1 MNRKYIWLILVLL
14 LLVGCNILKKG
25 EYTPT
30 ITSKEVYTGKE
41 GLTMEFFEN
50 SPPDEVFENS
60 PFPVSMSLTNK
71 GAYNIK
77 EGYLSIGF
85 EKEYMGIIEDSLIS
99 INDKVNFRD
108 SKIIFDLKGKDI
120 ENVKGDKEVVT
131 FNFKTKELSK
141 TDPQSD
147 LHTSLISVTS
157 CYKYQ
162 TRAVETVCIDADI
175 YGYKKRE
182 KSCEVETIS
191 LDSQGGPVAVTKIES
206 EMLSDGNDHSRIK
219 PRFVITVKNLGN
231 GQIIKGDDEII
242 KSACSS
248 DPIGYKDWNMVRAE
262 VYLSYIDEGNKDK
275 NKLDCDVNDT
285 GLHNDGI
292 LNLKGKEDKIRCT
305 YEEGFKEEKGSFS
318 SPLHIIL
325 NYGYTDTAS
334 KEVRIK
340 RLS

>member
-1 MNRKYIWLILVLL
+1 MNRKGIWLILILL
-14 LLVGCNILKKG
+14 LLVGCSILKKG
-25 EYTPT
+25 EYAPT
-30 ITSKEVYTGKE
+30 ITSKDIYTGKE

-60 PFPVSMSLTNK
+60 PFPMSISLNNK
-71 GAYNIK
+71 GAYNI
-77 EGYLSIGF
+77 EGGYLSIGF
-85 EKEYMGIIEDSLIS
+85 EKEYMDIIEDSLIS

-108 SKIIFDLKGKDI
+108 SKIRFDLKGKDI

-162 TRAVETVCIDADI
+162 TRAVETVCIDADV
-175 YGYKKRE
+175 YGLKKRE
-182 KSCEVETIS
+182 KSCEVKTIS
-191 LDSQGGPVAVTKIES
+191 LDSQGGSVAVTKIES
-206 EMLSDGNDHSRIK
+206 EMLPDSNNPSLIK

-231 GQIIKGDDEII
+231 GQIIKGDDETI
-242 KSACSS
+242 KRACSS
-248 DPIGYKDWNMVRAE
+248 DPIGYEDWNIVRAE
-262 VYLSYIDEGNKDK
+262 VYLSTINEE
-275 NKLDCDVNDT
+275 NKLDCDVTDPD
-285 GLHNDGI
+285 LHNDGI
-292 LNLKGKEDKIRCT
+292 LNLKGNEDMIRCT
-305 YEEGFKEEKGSFS
+305 YEDGFDEKKGSFS

-325 NYGYTDTAS
+325 YYGYTDTVS

-340 RLS
+340 KLS